1 MAEFERVRE
10 LFGGKAIDAERRGL
24 FKEVLFMT
32 LARAADAD
40 SSVSA
45 VEVETVQRIMQRET
59 GDDVSSTD
67 VRVAAASEL
76 FEQAPLS
83 AYLRA
88 ARRDLLPEQRSR
100 VLKCLIEAVMSDSR
114 VTSGDVE
121 FFNMVATALRATPA
135 EIAGLFQSR

>member
-1 MAEFERVRE
+1 
-10 LFGGKAIDAERRGL
+10 
-24 FKEVLFMT
+24 MT

-121 FFNMVATALRATPA
+121 FFTIWLPPRSVLRQRRLLDFSK
-135 EIAGLFQSR
+135 AGEYLSSCL